1 MFLLIIGIITAILT
15 TFGLYTS
22 MLLENPLSGP
32 YVYYI
37 NFKPESDHILQEL
50 AKLYTEKTGIN
61 VTVLSAK
68 NQNYEEILQRGL
80 SESKPA
86 TLYVATGF
94 QSLIKYADNIYDLR
108 GTKVVNELTSDD
120 YKLVDKKGRL
130 GAIGYCYE
138 TFGIIVNLE
147 LLEIANH
154 TIDEIK
160 NFDTLKKVVN
170 DIHSRA
176 KKLGFDAFTSSGL
189 DDSSSWRFSA
199 HLANVPLF
207 YESRDDGNWKSTPSK
222 IKGTYLSNFKNIW
235 DLYIQNS
242 AYPPNTLKT
251 GNYNFAEEFGNKKAV
266 FYQNGNWEYDSL
278 VNNYKLDPKKL
289 TMIPIYSGVE
299 GEENAGLNSGTE
311 NYWAVNKKAPKE
323 AIKATLDFMYWLV
336 TDEEATKSLALTFG
350 YIPFKKAYPVENVF
364 LIKANELSKEGKYT
378 MLWKFIL
385 TPNLMEW
392 RKNFVDALDT
402 YSKSSTASDWIY
414 FQSTFVN
421 GWSDQYKKENNQ

>member
-1 MFLLIIGIITAILT
+1 MFLLIIGITTAILT
-15 TFGLYTS
+15 IFGLYTS
-22 MLLENPLSGP
+22 MLLENQLSGP

-68 NQNYEEILQRGL
+68 NNNYEELLEKGL
-80 SESKPA
+80 SESKPV
-86 TLYVATGF
+86 TLFVATGF
-94 QSLIKYADNIYDLR
+94 QFLTKYADNIYDLK

-120 YKLVDKKGRL
+120 YKLFDKKGKL

-147 LLEIANH
+147 LLEKAGH
-154 TIDEIK
+154 KIDEIK
-160 NFDTLKKVVN
+160 NFATLKKVVN

-176 KKLGFDAFTSSGL
+176 KNLSFDAFTSSGL
-189 DDSSSWRFSA
+189 DDSSSWRFSG

-207 YESRDDGNWKSTPSK
+207 YESRDNGNWKSTPSK

-242 AYPPNTLKT
+242 AYEPNTLKT
-251 GNYNFAEEFGNKKAV
+251 GNYNSGEEFGNKKAV

-278 VNNYKLDPKKL
+278 VNNYKLDPLKL
-289 TMIPIYSGVE
+289 TMIPLYSGVE

-350 YIPFKKAYPVENVF
+350 YIPFKKAYPVDNIF

-378 MLWKFIL
+378 MLWKFNL
-385 TPNLMEW
+385 TPNQNEW
-392 RKNFVDALDT
+392 RKNLVNALDI
-402 YSKSSTASDWIY
+402 YSKSSTTINWI
-414 FQSTFVN
+414 FVQSTFVD
-421 GWSDQYKKENNQ
+421 GWSEQYQKVNNQ

>member
-1 MFLLIIGIITAILT
+1 MFLLIIGITTAILT
-15 TFGLYTS
+15 TFGFYTS
-22 MLLENPLSGP
+22 MLLENPPSEP

-61 VTVLSAK
+61 VTVLSSK
-68 NQNYEEILQRGL
+68 NQNNEELLENGL
-80 SESKPA
+80 SESKPV
-86 TLYVATGF
+86 TLFVASGF
-94 QSLIKYADNIYDLR
+94 QSLIKYADNIYDLK

-120 YKLVDKKGRL
+120 YKLFDKKGKL

-147 LLEIANH
+147 LLEAAGH
-154 TIDEIK
+154 KIDEIK
-160 NFDTLKKVVN
+160 NFATLKKVVN

-176 KKLGFDAFTSSGL
+176 KNLSFDAFTSSGL

-207 YESRDDGNWKSTPSK
+207 YESRDNGNWKSTPSK

-242 AYPPNTLKT
+242 AYEPNTLKT
-251 GNYNFAEEFGNKKAV
+251 GNYNFGEEFGNKKAV

-278 VNNYKLDPKKL
+278 VNNYKLDPLKL
-289 TMIPIYSGVE
+289 TMIPLFSGVE

-336 TDEEATKSLALTFG
+336 TDEEATKNLALTFG
-350 YIPFKKAYPVENVF
+350 YIPFKKAHPVDNVF
-364 LIKANELSKEGKYT
+364 LIKANELAKEGKYT
-378 MLWKFIL
+378 MLWKFNL
-385 TPNLMEW
+385 TPNQNEW
-392 RKNFVDALDT
+392 RKNFINALDT
-402 YSKSSTASDWIY
+402 YSKYGSDSNWIY
-414 FQSTFVN
+414 VQSAFVD
-421 GWSDQYKKENNQ
+421 GWSEQYQKENNQ